1 MSHDAAPEPTFEEGR
16 TIELEVEVQATPE
29 QVWEAIATGPG
40 ISSWFVPAEVRG
52 DHIVLDFGPGLGED
66 SGTITVA
73 DAPRRFR
80 YESPQR
86 DRVLAYEFLVEA
98 EDGGS
103 CTVRLV
109 NSGFG
114 TGEDW
119 DDQYDGMT
127 QGWTLFLLHLRVAV
141 EHFAGEPV
149 ASIVA
154 TGQVPDAQATSTE
167 EGWAALRTALAM
179 PEVLADGELV
189 TIGHADDGPYVVGR
203 VQHVEDELVLVLL
216 DGVPGRGY
224 AYVGAEAFDGGVM
237 VSTYLYL
244 FGDDAQAKRD
254 ALADRWYGWM
264 QREFALL
271 EGDPHEPAD
280 VG

>member
-1 MSHDAAPEPTFEEGR
+1 MSDAAAPEPTFEEGR
-16 TIELEVEVQATPE
+16 TIELEVDVQASPE

-40 ISSWFVPAEVRG
+40 ITSWFVPTEVHG
-52 DHIVLDFGPGLGED
+52 DTIHFDFGPGLGED
-66 SGTITVA
+66 TGTITVSE
-73 DAPRRFR
+73 APHRFR

-86 DRVLAYEFLVEA
+86 DRVLAYEVLVEA
-98 EDGGS
+98 RAGGS
-103 CTVRLV
+103 CIVRLV

-127 QGWTLFLLHLRVAV
+127 KGWTLFLLHLRIAV

-154 TGQVPDAQATSTE
+154 TGQVPDAQAMDVE
-167 EGWAALRTALAM
+167 EGWAVLRAALAV
-179 PEVLADGELV
+179 PEVLAVGELV
-189 TIGHADDGPYVVGR
+189 TVGHAGDGPYVVGR
-203 VQHVEDELVLVLL
+203 VQHVEDDLLLVLL
-216 DGVPGRGY
+216 DGAPGRGY
-224 AYVGAEAFDGGVM
+224 AYVGAEAFNGGVM
-237 VSTYLYL
+237 VSAYLYL
-244 FGDDAQAKRD
+244 FGPDAEATRD

-264 QREFALL
+264 QREFARL